1 MNHRRTK
8 VKAYGLDT
16 VLDFGRY
23 KDRSI
28 EDVCYIDPGYVLW
41 CSRTLPWFDLSTDAE
56 ELADE
61 QTLRKMVDPLE
72 DEYFD
77 YFRD

>member
-28 EDVCYIDPGYVLW
+28 KDMCYIDPSYVLW
-41 CSRTLPWFDLSTDAE
+41 CSRTLPWFDLSVDAE
-56 ELADE
+56 ELAH
-61 QTLRKMVDPLE
+61 QILREMLEYEPL
-72 DEYFD
+72 D
-77 YFRD
+77 YMDFFCD